1 MDAKN
6 IFFMIDEQNWNKY
19 EEIKLEQMKKDSEDE
34 LLFIIIKP
42 IFFYCDNK
50 FKCEYIRE
58 RKKKYEW
65 INKFIQSIS
74 LIFSQK
80 EEVEIKYGIT
90 IDYFNDYYEN
100 IKKDFINFIEEI
112 EKIKTKIEF
121 DLFEVAICFLCYL
134 NNNNDFV
141 KIISDMKKE
150 TLIHNLEID
159 NDILTKK
166 NLYNTI
172 TEYCIL
178 YKIPI
183 PPDDEYEEDEK
194 VDKNKI
200 IKEIKL
206 LKCYEE
212 LCPITESYKNF
223 ILAICICLKE
233 SEDIRIKQD
242 KKVVDFI
249 ELIFIILNIHLR
261 YPDYW
266 KEENLEKIISDI
278 FQSSYKYCTDSLKE
292 NYIDFVISYIT
303 KYEIS
308 PDKFMN
314 IFFQGLKK
322 GELNKAF
329 PKLNLI
335 EEIGN
340 INEEGTV
347 KKLFDKLYIKKKKK
361 SKHKN
366 KKNKYKKDDIPKD
379 DKNKDNG
386 NIINENT
393 DISKNKI
400 KIQYNSIIN
409 EKNKEKEEESK
420 IKINEKII
428 PNNKNIEIKNLE
440 IQKEQKE
447 KEENKNNKE
456 EYKSNLEKKYE
467 EMLLKMEEK
476 YRQKEKE
483 NEFKFF
489 NLQKKIDNLQI
500 ENKNMKEKMEGMKEK
515 MEDMKEEI
523 VNLEREIDSLKNKNV
538 KKDVEISFLKE
549 SCRSLSKDI
558 TRISYR
564 DLSKEVLNDMIIFV
578 NNKNNKLL
586 KGINKRKDKLNKIN
600 NEFTFKDIEYMKN
613 PFKEICNR
621 YYGANIRSHVPDLAK
636 KIKEQP
642 VGFNQVP
649 AEAILKNYCN
659 VMIDSKNDQVIDF
672 LTKELNITKKIKN
685 LYKL

>member
-1 MDAKN
+1 
-6 IFFMIDEQNWNKY
+6 MIDEQNWNKY
-19 EEIKLEQMKKDSEDE
+19 EEIKLEQLKKDSEDE

-90 IDYFNDYYEN
+90 IDYFNDFYDD
-100 IKKDFINFIEEI
+100 IKRDFINFIEEI

-347 KKLFDKLYIKKKKK
+347 KKLFDKLYIKKKKNSK

-400 KIQYNSIIN
+400 KVQYDSIIN

-672 LTKELNITKKIKN
+672 LTKELNIIGKIKN

>member
-1 MDAKN
+1 
-6 IFFMIDEQNWNKY
+6 MIDEQNWNKY

-347 KKLFDKLYIKKKKK
+347 KKLFDKLYIKKKKNPK

-366 KKNKYKKDDIPKD
+366 KKNKNKKDDIPKD

-400 KIQYNSIIN
+400 KVQYDSIIN
-409 EKNKEKEEESK
+409 EKNKEKEEEST

-515 MEDMKEEI
+515 MEDLKEEI
-523 VNLEREIDSLKNKNV
+523 ENLEREIDSLKNKNL
-538 KKDVEISFLKE
+538 KQDVEISFLKE

-672 LTKELNITKKIKN
+672 LTKELNIIGKIKN